1 MTLMPSS
8 PSNVMC
14 HPCQC
19 DLAGS
24 LSPVCDGL
32 TSQCPC
38 KDGVTGLR
46 CDTLLPGRYVKAL
59 DAIIFEA
66 EEATLSTVRELNC
79 DEQLPSL

>member
-8 PSNVMC
+8 LNNVKC
-14 HPCQC
+14 QACQC
-19 DLAGS
+19 DVAGS

-38 KDGVTGLR
+38 KDGVTGLL
-46 CDTLLPGRYVKAL
+46 CNSPAQGRYVKAL

-66 EEATLSTVRELNC
+66 EEAMLSTVSHL
-79 DEQLPSL
+79 